1 MSTQKSLGHQRLND
15 HLSFLFDMLPEIN
28 SVYGYLFYSFC
39 AYVLV
44 MFLGWLANPTTEKIR
59 EDYVSS
65 TRNLQQ
71 GRKMREINKQES
83 KKH

>member
-1 MSTQKSLGHQRLND
+1 
-15 HLSFLFDMLPEIN
+15 
-28 SVYGYLFYSFC
+28 
-39 AYVLV
+39 